1 MKQELR
7 NAFGKVFLTIEVDAR
22 NRWVHVNWTG
32 YLTADNIRTGA
43 AAYTAALQ
51 RAGFSC
57 VLNDS
62 REVVASW
69 SHSLDWV
76 LREWAPTA
84 ARAGLRHFAMV
95 TVPDTLAGS
104 TAADFYTNLTAF
116 RAEVFDDM
124 EKARDWLRSHSLGR
138 GLR

>member
-1 MKQELR
+1 MRQELK
-7 NAFGKVFLTIEVDAR
+7 NAFGKVFLTIEVDTR
-22 NRWVHVNWTG
+22 NRWVHVNWIG
-32 YLTADNIRTGA
+32 YLTADNIKTGA
-43 AAYTAALQ
+43 AAYTVALQ

-57 VLNDS
+57 VLNDT

-69 SHSLDWV
+69 GHSLDWV
-76 LREWAPTA
+76 LHDWSPSA

-95 TVPDTLAGS
+95 TDSGTFAGS

-116 RAEVFDDM
+116 QAEVFDDM
-124 EKARDWLRSHSLGR
+124 GKARNWLRFHSLSG